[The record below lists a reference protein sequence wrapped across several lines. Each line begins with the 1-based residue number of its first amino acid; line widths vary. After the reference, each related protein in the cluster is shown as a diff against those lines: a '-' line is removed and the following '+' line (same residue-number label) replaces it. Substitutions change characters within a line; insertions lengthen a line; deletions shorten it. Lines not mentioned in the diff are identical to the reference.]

1 MAFQFRDLMM
11 NAVPGETIRWE
22 LTCGPISIDHGGI
35 RREDP
40 DSEPKPHKDKDKDKD
55 KDKKEKPDK
64 EQRYFAQMADLQQQL
79 RQALQQGL

>member
-11 NAVPGETIRWE
+11 NVIPGDSIRWE
-22 LTCGPISIDHGGI
+22 LTCGPLSVDDGI

-40 DSEPKPHKDKDKDKD
+40 DSEPKPPKEKDKD
-55 KDKKEKPDK
+55 KDKKDKPAKD
-64 EQRYFAQMADLQQQL
+64 EMYFAQMADLQQQL